1 MILVRH
7 LLLNIRCTPEKR
19 LGQQDVVV
27 CECLLPPSAVGLA
40 GSGAALGVTDGLET
54 TLVKSPLEVLPSR
67 QKGGV
72 HLIPDP
78 LSQELGNC
86 EAEIGGKE
94 GLQVVEF
101 LRGWA
106 QCRSR
111 QESRELLSV

>member
-40 GSGAALGVTDGLET
+40 GSGAALGVTDAYLR
-54 TLVKSPLEVLPSR
+54 KYSPVGSF
-67 QKGGV
+67 
-72 HLIPDP
+72 DP
-78 LSQELGNC
+78 GSARSELGNC